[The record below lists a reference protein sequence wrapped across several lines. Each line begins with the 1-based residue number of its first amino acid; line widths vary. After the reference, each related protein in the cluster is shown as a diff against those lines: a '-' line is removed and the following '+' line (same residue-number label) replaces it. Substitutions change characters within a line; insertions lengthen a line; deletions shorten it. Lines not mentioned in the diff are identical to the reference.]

1 MLLRYETSLRDP
13 LYDYIPCTNLELK
26 IIDTKAFQRLKRITQ
41 TTGAKFVYP
50 GAEHSRFSHSLGVM
64 HLAGRMAE
72 RLLLTQK
79 LGKDFYF
86 LKSFCELCQKGKR
99 SFPKIKTLSDEL
111 FEIARKVE
119 IVRIAGLLHD
129 LGHCGFSHTLEPLF
143 KRYQKVSHED
153 MTIKILEENDEV
165 RDVFEKCDEAKL
177 LGIGINDIVE
187 ILNGKVK
194 EDKYLCEI
202 ISGTIDVDKIDYI
215 ARDAHHAGTIEYG
228 AIDAARLT
236 ESLVVYGNSLIPDSS
251 AVDTV
256 IAFWEARFHMFSAV
270 YYHRVARSMEIIIQ
284 NMVDHFI
291 MEYQHME
298 KSKRPETVLSNFI
311 EINSVDDYL
320 LLDDF
325 SVISEFNRLK
335 REGYKFDLSLK
346 FLDMYLKRKPL
357 TLVDEYR
364 PGPVDEKTWK
374 MLTDSKKL
382 KTLGE
387 DLSKLSKNVPKHF
400 IFVDAPPEVQIKV
413 NPVFGRFLRD
423 IEVYDKKLQK
433 TRSIEEFD
441 PKTVDALSTL
451 RGVIR
456 IYTLDEYSTDVKRAY
471 NEYKEKYLK

>member
-1 MLLRYETSLRDP
+1 MFLRYKTSLRDP
-13 LYDYIPCTNLELK
+13 LYDYIPCTDFELN

-41 TTGAKFVYP
+41 TTGSKFVYP
-50 GAEHSRFSHSLGVM
+50 GAEHTRFTHSLGVM

-72 RLLLTQK
+72 RLLLTKK

-86 LKSFCELCQKGKR
+86 LERFHLLCQKGKK
-99 SFPKIKTLSDEL
+99 SFPKIKILSDDM
-111 FEIARKVE
+111 FEIARKIE

-129 LGHCGFSHTLEPLF
+129 IGHCGFSHTLEFILR
-143 KRYQKVSHED
+143 KYQNVSHED
-153 MTIKILEENDEV
+153 MTIRILEETNEI
-165 RDVFEKCDEAKL
+165 RDVFEKCNEAKL
-177 LGIGINDIVE
+177 LGVGVSDIID

-202 ISGTIDVDKIDYI
+202 ISGTFDADKIDYI
-215 ARDAHHAGTIEYG
+215 ARDAHHTGTIEYG

-236 ESLVVYGNSLIPDSS
+236 ESLEIHGNALIPDSS

-256 IAFWEARFHMFSAV
+256 IAFWEARFNMFSAV
-270 YYHRVARSMEIIIQ
+270 YYHRVARAMEIIIQ

-291 MEYQHME
+291 MEYQDME

-311 EINSVDDYL
+311 KINSIDDYL

-325 SVISEFNRLK
+325 SVISELNRLR
-335 REGYKFDLSLK
+335 REGYRFDLAFK

-374 MLTDSKKL
+374 MLVDPKKL
-382 KTLGE
+382 ETLKE
-387 DLSKLSKNVPKHF
+387 EISKLSKVPKHF

-413 NPVFGRFLRD
+413 NPVFGRSLKE
-423 IEVYDKKLQK
+423 IEVYDKKLK
-433 TRSIEEFD
+433 ITRSIEEFD

-456 IYTLDEYSTDVKRAY
+456 VYTLDEYSADVKRAY
-471 NEYKEKYLK
+471 NEYKKKYLK